1 MGSKLSL
8 TRCDFKIQTDGAC
21 EALFPRA
28 CEPGTAVVTSTRGE
42 LGERGAKDMESSSQ
56 LDLAR
61 SLEELLFARHAT
73 IKNRIDIERVVSAL
87 RDAIRQGVA
96 RQISAGEPT
105 PANRTL

>member
-1 MGSKLSL
+1 
-8 TRCDFKIQTDGAC
+8 
-21 EALFPRA
+21 
-28 CEPGTAVVTSTRGE
+28 
-42 LGERGAKDMESSSQ
+42 MESSSQ

-61 SLEELLFARHAT
+61 SLEELLFSRHAT

-87 RDAIRQGVA
+87 RDAIRQEVA